1 MAQAHLALP
10 DALPLLPRMWA
21 ERPNDPVRGTLL
33 RRKASV
39 VDRTTM
45 T

>member
-10 DALPLLPRMWA
+10 DALSLLPRMWA
-21 ERPNDPVRGTLL
+21 ERPDAPVRGTTH

-39 VDRTTM
+39 VDRTTV